1 MYGSSRRHCAADLCF
16 RGPDHH
22 SHEEMRLRSDQLLG
36 VNNDKKAH
44 ESMKS
49 GDISPAHAL
58 IPSTHVRLLLLAATC
73 AAVPQV
79 PCQEPP
85 VPQQLRVP
93 LANVPHWL
101 HPVIMALGLN
111 RELELCV

>member
-1 MYGSSRRHCAADLCF
+1 MFVKIILKGISESHTHMYHTNTKLLHVHHTHTDKHVYIHKNIHVETQAQSQPQSRAQTQ
-16 RGPDHH
+16 
-22 SHEEMRLRSDQLLG
+22 SQ
-36 VNNDKKAH
+36 
-44 ESMKS
+44 
-49 GDISPAHAL
+49 
-58 IPSTHVRLLLLAATC
+58 AATC

-111 RELELCV
+111 RELELCVQALLT